1 MILAARW
8 PAVRTGSLA
17 AYSGVVVWSIDTRG
31 VPFDRETVLA
41 WVCGCLVL
49 VNVGRPW
56 RQSMQV
62 VIDWLPFLAVM
73 LIYDLVRGAADQ
85 AGAPVHYTPQLD
97 ADRALFGGTV
107 PTVWLQDRLYDG
119 GAPRWWEVGPALVYA
134 SHFVVPFVVAGVLWQ
149 RDRERWLAFTG
160 RFVSL
165 SFLATL
171 GFLAFPAAPPWLASR
186 RDLLPP
192 ISRTSPRGW
201 SILELDV
208 ASRLIDKG
216 QKASNLV
223 AAIPSLHAGYT
234 VLLLVF
240 LWPRASRRLRV
251 VLVAYPVV
259 MGFVLALTGEH
270 YVVDV
275 LAGWAAAAV
284 VCMGWTAWEHRRSL
298 RDIEQAVQCQEALT
312 GPGSTLGP

>member
-1 MILAARW
+1 MNLMTRW
-8 PAVRTGSLA
+8 PAVRTGGLA
-17 AYSGVVVWSIDTRG
+17 AYSLVVVWFIDTRG

-49 VNVGRPW
+49 VNLGRPW
-56 RQSMQV
+56 RQSVQV

-73 LIYDLVRGAADQ
+73 LIYDLVRGAADE
-85 AGAPVHYTPQLD
+85 AGAPVHFTPQLD
-97 ADRALFGGTV
+97 ADRTLFGGTV

-119 GAPRWWEVGPALVYA
+119 GPPRWWEVGPALVYA

-149 RDRERWLAFTG
+149 RQRERWLAFT
-160 RFVSL
+160 RRLVSL

-171 GFLAFPAAPPWLASR
+171 GFLAFPAAPPWLAAR

-192 ISRTSPRGW
+192 IARTSPRGW

-208 ASRLIDKG
+208 AARLIDKG

-234 VLLLVF
+234 ALLLVF
-240 LWPRASRRLRV
+240 VWPRASRGLRV
-251 VLVAYPVV
+251 VLVAYPLV

-275 LAGWAAAAV
+275 LSGWAAAAL
-284 VCMGWTAWEHRRSL
+284 VCLGWTAWERRRAG
-298 RDIEQAVQCQEALT
+298 RDDPAREQCQESPS